1 MFGRSQNASVPA
13 APARPHLD
21 LSGPRLRH
29 ALEAL
34 VAGADTHG
42 GIERYIDALKLKS
55 TVFREAFGT
64 VTSSGASGAGE
75 SAGADGLD
83 IETFRPLCGFMPTVR
98 RRIAP
103 WLEEPAYTVLR
114 AALGQLLEPTSDT
127 SDTDWRIG
135 RFCAV
140 FPLDDRHR
148 WTRDLATELLH
159 NLDPER
165 YPLMTRWV
173 WDAEA
178 NTGVLREIWYG
189 TDVDHASIAARDDYE
204 TFLVLREEIAQFLST
219 NGVFRDVVQMV
230 DLVCAQVYAE
240 YICEQGGSYL
250 RADFSAPED
259 PMQHTRR
266 LLGLDGVRAA
276 DARARF
282 AAIDGEAREAF
293 ASVSPRTL
301 E

>member
-1 MFGRSQNASVPA
+1 MFGRTQKASVTPVVPA
-13 APARPHLD
+13 AASRPHLD

-29 ALEAL
+29 ALETL

-42 GIERYIDALKLKS
+42 GIERYMDALKLKS
-55 TVFREAFGT
+55 TVFREALG
-64 VTSSGASGAGE
+64 SAASGPPR
-75 SAGADGLD
+75 LD
-83 IETFRPLCGFMPTVR
+83 IEFFRPLCAFMPTVR
-98 RRIAP
+98 RRIVP
-103 WLEEPAYTVLR
+103 WLEEPAYATLR
-114 AALGQLLEPTSDT
+114 RALEDLLEPTSDT
-127 SDTDWRIG
+127 SGTDARVA
-135 RFCAV
+135 RFCGV
-140 FPLDDRHR
+140 FPQDDRHR
-148 WTRDLATELLH
+148 WTRDLAVELLH
-159 NLDPER
+159 NVDPER

-178 NTGVLREIWYG
+178 NTGVLREIWHG
-189 TDVDHASIAARDDYE
+189 PDVDHTTIAARDDYE
-204 TFLVLREEIAQFLST
+204 TFLVLREEIAQFLSM

-230 DLVCAQVYAE
+230 DMVCAQVYAQ

-276 DARARF
+276 DGRARF

-293 ASVSPRTL
+293 DSAPRRSL

>member
-1 MFGRSQNASVPA
+1 VPVV
-13 APARPHLD
+13 PARPHLD

-29 ALEAL
+29 ALESL

-42 GIERYIDALKLKS
+42 GIERYMDALKLKS
-55 TVFREAFGT
+55 AVFREAL
-64 VTSSGASGAGE
+64 AGDRGD
-75 SAGADGLD
+75 ARRLD
-83 IETFRPLCGFMPTVR
+83 VEDFRPLCAFMPTVR
-98 RRIAP
+98 RRIVP
-103 WLEEPAYTVLR
+103 WLEEPSYTTLR
-114 AALGQLLEPTSDT
+114 RALEELLEPTRET
-127 SDTDWRIG
+127 SGTDQRIA

-140 FPLDDRHR
+140 FPQDDRHR
-148 WTRDLATELLH
+148 WARDLAAELLH
-159 NLDPER
+159 NLEPER

-173 WDAEA
+173 WDMEA
-178 NTGVLREIWYG
+178 NTGVLREIWHG
-189 TDVDHASIAARDDYE
+189 PDVDHMTIDARDDYA

-230 DLVCAQVYAE
+230 DMVCAQVYAG

-276 DARARF
+276 DGRARF

-293 ASVSPRTL
+293 TGVASRPP

>member
-1 MFGRSQNASVPA
+1 MFGRNERHGVPVP
-13 APARPHLD
+13 PARPQLD
-21 LSGPRLRH
+21 LSGPRLRR
-29 ALEAL
+29 AVEAL

-42 GIERYIDALKLKS
+42 GIERYMDALKLKAA
-55 TVFREAFGT
+55 VFREALGT
-64 VTSSGASGAGE
+64 GE
-75 SAGADGLD
+75 RLPGRFDVES
-83 IETFRPLCGFMPTVR
+83 FRPLCAFMPTVR

-103 WLEEPAYTVLR
+103 WLEQPAYSTLR
-114 AALGQLLEPTSDT
+114 AALEKLLDPGNHGSG
-127 SDTDWRIG
+127 TDDRVR
-135 RFCAV
+135 RFCAS
-140 FPLDDRHR
+140 FPQDDRHR
-148 WTRDLATELLH
+148 WTRDLAAELLH

-178 NTGVLREIWYG
+178 NTGVLREIWYAP
-189 TDVDHASIAARDDYE
+189 DVDHATIAVRDDHE
-204 TFLVLREEIAQFLST
+204 TFLVLREEISQFLSV
-219 NGVFRDVVQMV
+219 NGVFRDVLQMV

-276 DARARF
+276 DGRARF

-293 ASVSPRTL
+293 TGESPRSL

>member
-1 MFGRSQNASVPA
+1 MFGRAQKASVPVA
-13 APARPHLD
+13 ADRPHLD
-21 LSGPRLRH
+21 LSGPRLRR
-29 ALEAL
+29 AMESL

-42 GIERYIDALKLKS
+42 GIERYMDALKLKS
-55 TVFREAFGT
+55 AVFREAL
-64 VTSSGASGAGE
+64 ASDAAGPGRFDVE
-75 SAGADGLD
+75 S
-83 IETFRPLCGFMPTVR
+83 FRPLCAFMPTVR
-98 RRIAP
+98 RRIVP
-103 WLEEPAYTVLR
+103 WLEEPAYTTLR
-114 AALGQLLEPTSDT
+114 AALEQLLEPTLDT
-127 SDTDWRIG
+127 SGTDARIA

-140 FPLDDRHR
+140 FPQDDGHR
-148 WTRDLATELLH
+148 WTRDLAAELLH

-173 WDAEA
+173 WDREA

-189 TDVDHASIAARDDYE
+189 PDVDHTTITVHDGYE
-204 TFLVLREEIAQFLST
+204 TFLVLREEIAQFLAT

-230 DLVCAQVYAE
+230 DMVCAQVYAE

-250 RADFSAPED
+250 RVDFSAPED
-259 PMQHTRR
+259 TMQHTRR

-276 DARARF
+276 DGRARF

-293 ASVSPRTL
+293 SGAAPRTL

>member
-1 MFGRSQNASVPA
+1 MFGRAQQASVPA
-13 APARPHLD
+13 VPDRPQLD
-21 LSGPRLRH
+21 LSGPRLRR

-42 GIERYIDALKLKS
+42 GIERYMDALKLKS
-55 TVFREAFGT
+55 AVFREALG
-64 VTSSGASGAGE
+64 GAGPRR
-75 SAGADGLD
+75 LD
-83 IETFRPLCGFMPTVR
+83 VEAIRPLCAFMPTVR
-98 RRIAP
+98 RRIVP
-103 WLEEPAYTVLR
+103 WLEEPSYTSLR
-114 AALGQLLEPTSDT
+114 RALEELLEPTSDT
-127 SDTDWRIG
+127 SGTDARIA
-135 RFCAV
+135 RFCAA
-140 FPLDDRHR
+140 FPQDDRHR
-148 WTRDLATELLH
+148 WTRDLAAELLH

-173 WDAEA
+173 WDREA

-189 TDVDHASIAARDDYE
+189 PDVDHTTIAVGDDYA

-230 DLVCAQVYAE
+230 DMVCAQVYAE

-259 PMQHTRR
+259 SMQHTRR

-276 DARARF
+276 DGRARF

-293 ASVSPRTL
+293 TGVAPRRL
-301 E
+301 D

>member
-1 MFGRSQNASVPA
+1 MFGRAQNASVPVV
-13 APARPHLD
+13 PARPHLD
-21 LSGPRLRH
+21 LSGPRLRR
-29 ALEAL
+29 ALESL

-42 GIERYIDALKLKS
+42 GIERYMDALKLKS
-55 TVFREAFGT
+55 AVFREAL
-64 VTSSGASGAGE
+64 SG
-75 SAGADGLD
+75 DGPDGRRLD
-83 IETFRPLCGFMPTVR
+83 VECFRPLCAFMPTVR
-98 RRIAP
+98 RRIVP
-103 WLEEPAYTVLR
+103 WLEEPSYTTLR
-114 AALGQLLEPTSDT
+114 HALEELLEPTNDT
-127 SDTDWRIG
+127 SGTDQRIA

-140 FPLDDRHR
+140 FPQDDRHR
-148 WTRDLATELLH
+148 WTRDLAAELLH
-159 NLDPER
+159 NLEPER

-178 NTGVLREIWYG
+178 NTGVLREVWHG
-189 TDVDHASIAARDDYE
+189 PDVDHTTIGARDDCE
-204 TFLVLREEIAQFLST
+204 TFLVLREEIAQFLSA

-230 DLVCAQVYAE
+230 DMVCAQVYAE

-276 DARARF
+276 DGRARF

-293 ASVSPRTL
+293 TGVAPRIL

>member
-1 MFGRSQNASVPA
+1 MFGRAQKASVPVVA
-13 APARPHLD
+13 DRPHLD
-21 LSGPRLRH
+21 LSGPRLRR
-29 ALEAL
+29 AMESL

-42 GIERYIDALKLKS
+42 GIERYMDALKLKS
-55 TVFREAFGT
+55 AVFREALAAGAAGPA
-64 VTSSGASGAGE
+64 SSGRF
-75 SAGADGLD
+75 D
-83 IETFRPLCGFMPTVR
+83 IEAFRPLCAFMPTVR
-98 RRIAP
+98 RRIVP
-103 WLEEPAYTVLR
+103 WLEEPAYTTLR
-114 AALGQLLEPTSDT
+114 TALEQLLEPTPDAHDT
-127 SDTDWRIG
+127 SGTDERIA

-140 FPLDDRHR
+140 FPQDDGHR
-148 WTRDLATELLH
+148 WTRDLAAELLH

-173 WDAEA
+173 WDREA

-189 TDVDHASIAARDDYE
+189 PDVDHTTITVHDRYE

-230 DLVCAQVYAE
+230 DMVCAQVYAQ

-250 RADFSAPED
+250 RVDFSAPED
-259 PMQHTRR
+259 TMQHTRR

-276 DARARF
+276 DGRARF

-293 ASVSPRTL
+293 SGAAPRTL

>member
-1 MFGRSQNASVPA
+1 MFGRSPKASVPVP
-13 APARPHLD
+13 PARVQLD
-21 LSGPRLRH
+21 LSGPRLRR
-29 ALEAL
+29 ALEAV

-42 GIERYIDALKLKS
+42 GIERYMDALKLKAA
-55 TVFREAFGT
+55 VFREAL
-64 VTSSGASGAGE
+64 AGPVPDARLAVE
-75 SAGADGLD
+75 S
-83 IETFRPLCGFMPTVR
+83 FRPLCAFMPTVR
-98 RRIAP
+98 RRIVP
-103 WLEEPAYTVLR
+103 WLEEPAYGRLR
-114 AALGQLLEPTSDT
+114 AALEELLEPTSDT
-127 SDTDWRIG
+127 SGTDERVR

-140 FPLDDRHR
+140 FPQDDAHR
-148 WTRDLATELLH
+148 WTRDLAAELLH

-178 NTGVLREIWYG
+178 NTGVLREIWHG
-189 TDVDHASIAARDDYE
+189 LDVDHMTIPAADDYE
-204 TFLVLREEIAQFLST
+204 TFLVLREELAQFLT
-219 NGVFRDVVQMV
+219 AQGVFRDTNQMIDV
-230 DLVCAQVYAE
+230 LCAQVYAE

-276 DARARF
+276 DGRARF

-293 ASVSPRTL
+293 SGAHPGTT

>member
-1 MFGRSQNASVPA
+1 MFGRSSKASVPVP
-13 APARPHLD
+13 PARVQLD

-29 ALEAL
+29 ALESL

-42 GIERYIDALKLKS
+42 GIERYMDALKLKS
-55 TVFREAFGT
+55 TVFREAL
-64 VTSSGASGAGE
+64 
-75 SAGADGLD
+75 AGAAPGDRLAV
-83 IETFRPLCGFMPTVR
+83 ESFRPLCAFMPTVR
-98 RRIAP
+98 RRIVP
-103 WLEEPAYTVLR
+103 WLEQPAYDLLR
-114 AALGQLLEPTSDT
+114 AALAGLLEPTRDT
-127 SDTDWRIG
+127 TGTDERI
-135 RFCAV
+135 RSFCAA
-140 FPLDDRHR
+140 FPQDDVHR
-148 WTRDLATELLH
+148 WTRDLAAELLH

-178 NTGVLREIWYG
+178 NTGVLREIWHG
-189 TDVDHASIAARDDYE
+189 HDVDHTTIPAGDDYE
-204 TFLVLREEIAQFLST
+204 TFLVLREELAQFLT
-219 NGVFRDVVQMV
+219 AQGVFRDTPQMI
-230 DLVCAQVYAE
+230 DMLCAQVYAE

-276 DARARF
+276 DGRARF

-293 ASVSPRTL
+293 AGAHPGTT

>member
-1 MFGRSQNASVPA
+1 MFGRSPKASMPVP
-13 APARPHLD
+13 PARAQLD
-21 LSGPRLRH
+21 LSGPRLRR
-29 ALEAL
+29 ALEAV

-42 GIERYIDALKLKS
+42 GIERYMDALKLKS
-55 TVFREAFGT
+55 AVFREAL
-64 VTSSGASGAGE
+64 VGAAPDARLAVE
-75 SAGADGLD
+75 S
-83 IETFRPLCGFMPTVR
+83 FRPLCAFMPTVR

-103 WLEEPAYTVLR
+103 WLEQPAYGGLR
-114 AALGQLLEPTSDT
+114 AALEELLEPTRDT
-127 SDTDWRIG
+127 SGTDERIR
-135 RFCAV
+135 RFCAA
-140 FPLDDRHR
+140 FPLDDAHR
-148 WTRDLATELLH
+148 WTRDLAAELLH

-178 NTGVLREIWYG
+178 NTGVLREIWHG
-189 TDVDHASIAARDDYE
+189 PDVDHMTIPAADDYE
-204 TFLVLREEIAQFLST
+204 TFLVLREELAQFLT
-219 NGVFRDVVQMV
+219 AQGVFRETNQMIDV
-230 DLVCAQVYAE
+230 LCAQVYAE

-276 DARARF
+276 DGRARF

-293 ASVSPRTL
+293 AGALPGTT

>member
-1 MFGRSQNASVPA
+1 M
-13 APARPHLD
+13 
-21 LSGPRLRH
+21 RH

-42 GIERYIDALKLKS
+42 GIERYMDALKLKS
-55 TVFREAFGT
+55 AVFRQALAGGAAAAGGGAAARANLSVEA
-64 VTSSGASGAGE
+64 
-75 SAGADGLD
+75 
-83 IETFRPLCGFMPTVR
+83 FRPLCGFMPTVR
-98 RRIAP
+98 RRIVP
-103 WLEEPAYTVLR
+103 WLEEPSYSVLR
-114 AALGQLLEPTSDT
+114 GGLEQLLEPTSDT
-127 SDTDWRIG
+127 SDTDWRIA

-140 FPLDDRHR
+140 FPQDDRHR

-173 WDAEA
+173 WDAGA
-178 NTGVLREIWYG
+178 NTGVLREIWHG
-189 TDVDHASIAARDDYE
+189 PDVDHNGIAALDDYA
-204 TFLVLREEIAQFLST
+204 TFLVLREEIAQFLSA

-230 DLVCAQVYAE
+230 DMVCAQVYAE

-276 DARARF
+276 DGRARF
-282 AAIDGEAREAF
+282 AAIDGDAREAF
-293 ASVSPRTL
+293 ASEPPRTL

>member
-1 MFGRSQNASVPA
+1 MFGRAQKASVPVSQ
-13 APARPHLD
+13 ARTPLD
-21 LSGPRLRH
+21 LSGPRLRR

-42 GIERYIDALKLKS
+42 GIERYMDALKLKA
-55 TVFREAFGT
+55 TVFREALG
-64 VTSSGASGAGE
+64 SDGARR
-75 SAGADGLD
+75 LD
-83 IETFRPLCGFMPTVR
+83 IEDFRPLCAFMPTVR
-98 RRIAP
+98 RRIVP
-103 WLEEPAYTVLR
+103 WLEEPAYTTLR
-114 AALGQLLEPTSDT
+114 AALEELLEPASDA
-127 SDTDWRIG
+127 SGTDDRIA

-140 FPLDDRHR
+140 FPQDDRHR
-148 WTRDLATELLH
+148 WTRDLAAELLH
-159 NLDPER
+159 NLEPER

-189 TDVDHASIAARDDYE
+189 PDVDHTTIAARDDYE

-230 DLVCAQVYAE
+230 DMVCAQVYAE

-276 DARARF
+276 DGRARF

-293 ASVSPRTL
+293 TGVAPRIL

>member
-1 MFGRSQNASVPA
+1 MFGRTQNASVVPV
-13 APARPHLD
+13 APARPNLD
-21 LSGPRLRH
+21 LSGPRLRRS
-29 ALEAL
+29 LEAL

-42 GIERYIDALKLKS
+42 GIERYMDALKLKS
-55 TVFREAFGT
+55 AVFQEAFKSQGPNGRRLD
-64 VTSSGASGAGE
+64 VE
-75 SAGADGLD
+75 SL
-83 IETFRPLCGFMPTVR
+83 RPLCAFMPTVR
-98 RRIAP
+98 RRVVP
-103 WLEEPAYTVLR
+103 WLEEPRYSTLQR
-114 AALGQLLEPTSDT
+114 ALEDLLEPTNDT
-127 SDTDWRIG
+127 SITDARIA

-140 FPLDDRHR
+140 FPQDDDHR
-148 WTRDLATELLH
+148 WTRDLAAELLH

-173 WDAEA
+173 WDREA
-178 NTGVLREIWYG
+178 NTGVLREIWHG
-189 TDVDHASIAARDDYE
+189 PDTDHTTIAARDDYE
-204 TFLVLREEIAQFLST
+204 TFLVLREELAQFLST
-219 NGVFRDVVQMV
+219 NGVFRDVIQMV
-230 DLVCAQVYAE
+230 DVLCAQVYAE

-276 DARARF
+276 DGRARF

-293 ASVSPRTL
+293 GSTPPRSL

>member
-1 MFGRSQNASVPA
+1 MFGRAQKASVPV

-21 LSGPRLRH
+21 LSGPRLRR
-29 ALEAL
+29 ALESL

-42 GIERYIDALKLKS
+42 GIERYMDALKLKS
-55 TVFREAFGT
+55 AVFREAL
-64 VTSSGASGAGE
+64 AADHAG
-75 SAGADGLD
+75 GPRLD
-83 IETFRPLCGFMPTVR
+83 VETFRPLCSFMPTVR
-98 RRIAP
+98 RRIVP
-103 WLEEPAYTVLR
+103 WLEEPSYTSLR
-114 AALGQLLEPTSDT
+114 GALEQLLEPTNDT
-127 SDTDWRIG
+127 SGTDARIA
-135 RFCAV
+135 RFCAA
-140 FPLDDRHR
+140 FPQDDRHR
-148 WTRDLATELLH
+148 WTRDLAVELLH

-178 NTGVLREIWYG
+178 NTGVLREIWHAP
-189 TDVDHASIAARDDYE
+189 DVDHVTIGARDDYE

-219 NGVFRDVVQMV
+219 NGVFRDVPQMV
-230 DLVCAQVYAE
+230 DMVCAQVYAE

-276 DARARF
+276 DGRARF

-293 ASVSPRTL
+293 TSGHRRSP

>member
-1 MFGRSQNASVPA
+1 MFGRVQPASVPA
-13 APARPHLD
+13 VPDRPRLD
-21 LSGPRLRH
+21 LSGPRLRR

-42 GIERYIDALKLKS
+42 GIERYLDALKLKS
-55 TVFREAFGT
+55 AVFREAL
-64 VTSSGASGAGE
+64 AADGAGPRR
-75 SAGADGLD
+75 LD
-83 IETFRPLCGFMPTVR
+83 IENFRPLCAFMPTVR
-98 RRIAP
+98 RRIVP
-103 WLEEPAYTVLR
+103 WLEEPSYTALR
-114 AALGQLLEPTSDT
+114 GALQELLEPTRDT
-127 SDTDWRIG
+127 SDTDARIA
-135 RFCAV
+135 RFCAT
-140 FPLDDRHR
+140 FPQDDAHR
-148 WTRDLATELLH
+148 WARDLAAELLH

-165 YPLMTRWV
+165 YPLMTRWL
-173 WDAEA
+173 WDREA

-189 TDVDHASIAARDDYE
+189 PDVDHTTIAVGDQYE

-230 DLVCAQVYAE
+230 DMVCAQVYAE

-259 PMQHTRR
+259 SMQHTRR

-276 DARARF
+276 DGRARF
-282 AAIDGEAREAF
+282 AAIDGEARSAF
-293 ASVSPRTL
+293 TGVAPSNM

>member
-1 MFGRSQNASVPA
+1 MFGRAQKASVPVVA
-13 APARPHLD
+13 DRPHLD
-21 LSGPRLRH
+21 LSGPRLRR
-29 ALEAL
+29 AMESL

-42 GIERYIDALKLKS
+42 GIERYMDALKLKS
-55 TVFREAFGT
+55 AVFREALAADT
-64 VTSSGASGAGE
+64 AGPGRFDVE
-75 SAGADGLD
+75 A
-83 IETFRPLCGFMPTVR
+83 FRPLCAFMPTVR
-98 RRIAP
+98 RRIVP
-103 WLEEPAYTVLR
+103 WLEEPAYTTLR
-114 AALGQLLEPTSDT
+114 AALEQLLEPTHDT
-127 SDTDWRIG
+127 SGTDERIA

-140 FPLDDRHR
+140 FPKDDGHR
-148 WTRDLATELLH
+148 WTRDLAAELLH

-165 YPLMTRWV
+165 YPLMTRWI

-189 TDVDHASIAARDDYE
+189 PDVDHTTITVHDGYE

-230 DLVCAQVYAE
+230 DMVCAQVYAE

-250 RADFSAPED
+250 RVDFSAPED
-259 PMQHTRR
+259 TMQHTRR

-276 DARARF
+276 DGRARF

-293 ASVSPRTL
+293 SGAAPRTL

>member
-1 MFGRSQNASVPA
+1 
-13 APARPHLD
+13 
-21 LSGPRLRH
+21 
-29 ALEAL
+29 
-34 VAGADTHG
+34 
-42 GIERYIDALKLKS
+42 
-55 TVFREAFGT
+55 
-64 VTSSGASGAGE
+64 
-75 SAGADGLD
+75 
-83 IETFRPLCGFMPTVR
+83 MPTVR
-98 RRIAP
+98 RRIVP
-103 WLEEPAYTVLR
+103 WLEEPSYTSLR
-114 AALGQLLEPTSDT
+114 GALEQLLEPTNDT
-127 SDTDWRIG
+127 SGTDARIA
-135 RFCAV
+135 RFCAA
-140 FPLDDRHR
+140 FPQDDRHR
-148 WTRDLATELLH
+148 WTRDLAVELLH

-178 NTGVLREIWYG
+178 NTGVLREIWHAP
-189 TDVDHASIAARDDYE
+189 DVDHVTIGARDDYE

-219 NGVFRDVVQMV
+219 NGVFRDVPQMV
-230 DLVCAQVYAE
+230 DMVCAQVYAE

-276 DARARF
+276 DGRARF

-293 ASVSPRTL
+293 TSGHRRSP

>member
-1 MFGRSQNASVPA
+1 MFGRAHKASVPV
-13 APARPHLD
+13 APDRPRLD
-21 LSGPRLRH
+21 LSGPRLRR
-29 ALEAL
+29 AVESL

-42 GIERYIDALKLKS
+42 GIERYMDALKLKS
-55 TVFREAFGT
+55 AVFREAL
-64 VTSSGASGAGE
+64 A
-75 SAGADGLD
+75 ADTPGPGRFD
-83 IETFRPLCGFMPTVR
+83 VEAFRPLCAFMPTVR
-98 RRIAP
+98 RRIVP
-103 WLEEPAYTVLR
+103 WLEEPAYSTLR
-114 AALGQLLEPTSDT
+114 AALERLLEPGRDT
-127 SDTDWRIG
+127 SDTDARIAQ
-135 RFCAV
+135 FCAV
-140 FPLDDRHR
+140 FPHDDRHR
-148 WTRDLATELLH
+148 WTRDLAAELLH

-165 YPLMTRWV
+165 FPLMTRWV
-173 WDAEA
+173 WDREA

-189 TDVDHASIAARDDYE
+189 ADVDHTTIAVPDGYE

-230 DLVCAQVYAE
+230 DMVCAQVYAE

-276 DARARF
+276 DGRARF
-282 AAIDGEAREAF
+282 AAIDGEARQAF
-293 ASVSPRTL
+293 SGVAPRNL

>member
-1 MFGRSQNASVPA
+1 MFGRSQKTSVPVS
-13 APARPHLD
+13 PARPQLD
-21 LSGPRLRH
+21 LSGPRLRR

-42 GIERYIDALKLKS
+42 GIERYMDALKLKS
-55 TVFREAFGT
+55 AVFRDALD
-64 VTSSGASGAGE
+64 
-75 SAGADGLD
+75 AGAAGPRRFD
-83 IETFRPLCGFMPTVR
+83 IESFRPLCAFMPTVR
-98 RRIAP
+98 RRVVP
-103 WLEEPAYTVLR
+103 WLEEPAYSTLR
-114 AALGQLLEPTSDT
+114 AALEELLEPTNDT
-127 SDTDWRIG
+127 SGTDERSG

-140 FPLDDRHR
+140 FPQDDRHR
-148 WTRDLATELLH
+148 WTRDLASELLH

-173 WDAEA
+173 WDTDA

-189 TDVDHASIAARDDYE
+189 PDVDHTTIPVRDDYE
-204 TFLVLREEIAQFLST
+204 TFLVLREEISQFLST

-230 DLVCAQVYAE
+230 DMVCAQVYAE

-276 DARARF
+276 DGRARF

-293 ASVSPRTL
+293 SGVAPRTL
-301 E
+301 D

>member
-1 MFGRSQNASVPA
+1 MFGRAQKASVPV
-13 APARPHLD
+13 APDRPRLD
-21 LSGPRLRH
+21 LSGPRLRR
-29 ALEAL
+29 AIESL

-42 GIERYIDALKLKS
+42 GIERYMDALKLKS
-55 TVFREAFGT
+55 AVFREAL
-64 VTSSGASGAGE
+64 AADAPGAGRFDVE
-75 SAGADGLD
+75 S
-83 IETFRPLCGFMPTVR
+83 FRPLCAFMPTVR
-98 RRIAP
+98 RRIVP
-103 WLEEPAYTVLR
+103 WLEEPAYSTLR
-114 AALGQLLEPTSDT
+114 AALERLLEPTHDT
-127 SDTDWRIG
+127 SGTDERITQ
-135 RFCAV
+135 FCAV
-140 FPLDDRHR
+140 FPQDDRHR
-148 WTRDLATELLH
+148 WTRDLAAELLH
-159 NLDPER
+159 NLEPER
-165 YPLMTRWV
+165 FPLMTRWV
-173 WDAEA
+173 WDREA

-189 TDVDHASIAARDDYE
+189 PDVDHTTIAVPDGYE

-230 DLVCAQVYAE
+230 DMVCAQVYAE

-276 DARARF
+276 DGRARF

-293 ASVSPRTL
+293 SGVAPQNL